1 MSEIDPREFGK
12 LEAQVASLQ
21 LEVAAMRDDIKALL
35 EMANK
40 SKGGMFV
47 GMAIASVIGGFI
59 SFIATKL
66 VRQEKIMMYGKS
78 KASGSK
84 MPKKDKTMPLAIM
97 IAVGKPKAMP
107 TRGGRTATN
116 MMKKSSRGK

>member
-12 LEAQVASLQ
+12 LEAQVEALQ
-21 LEVAAMRDDIKALL
+21 IEVSAMREDIKALL

-59 SFIATKL
+59 SFVATKL
-66 VRQEKIMMYGKS
+66 VR
-78 KASGSK
+78 
-84 MPKKDKTMPLAIM
+84 
-97 IAVGKPKAMP
+97 
-107 TRGGRTATN
+107 
-116 MMKKSSRGK
+116 